1 MKALSLR
8 ASLLLW
14 MLLLTSFL
22 LLAFSLA
29 LYSGV
34 RQSLLAGIDAAL
46 RARLDATAA
55 VCEWEDGVVKVEL
68 PDAPTPASVGD
79 DREVW
84 RWPEQQLVHRDG
96 AAIDVPLAIGVPDD
110 DSASPRFRTTTV
122 TVAGREVRLGVLVA
136 SFAPTAELPAFA
148 VLVRAVEPLAPLE
161 AQLAAIRWFTF
172 LLTAV
177 AMVAV
182 LGFGAFVSRRFA
194 MPLQRLGEA
203 AASARAGE
211 PTAMPRRGSGD
222 EIDRL
227 AAILDESFRSLH
239 AAVALQKRFTA
250 DASHE
255 LRNPIAELHS
265 TAEIALRRERSASEY
280 AAALRAVL
288 AVSER
293 MGRMLEALLL
303 LTRLDARAPGTDFA
317 DVDLAAVVR
326 EAAALAGTG
335 VEVAVDGE
343 TPVAVRGNADLL
355 AIAAGNLLANARQ
368 HAPGVGPVRIE
379 LRRAEGS
386 VELRVRDRGPG
397 IPAAEQQRVFDRFRR
412 GTAAN
417 GSGNGA
423 GLGLAIVAAIA
434 AAHGGRCRVEPTD
447 QGTCMLLQLPS
458 SATKAK

>member
-14 MLLLTSFL
+14 MLLLTGFL

-29 LYSGV
+29 LYTGV

-96 AAIDVPLAIGVPDD
+96 AAIDVPLAIGVPDA
-110 DSASPRFRTTTV
+110 DSAAPRFCATTV
-122 TVAGREVRLGVLVA
+122 TMAGREERLGVLVA

-161 AQLAAIRWFTF
+161 SQLASIRWFTV

-177 AMVAV
+177 AIVAV
-182 LGFGAFVSRRFA
+182 FGFGAFLSRRVA
-194 MPLQRLGEA
+194 MPLLRLGEA
-203 AASARAGE
+203 AARARAGE
-211 PTAMPRRGSGD
+211 PTTMPRRGTGD

-227 AAILDESFRSLH
+227 AGILDESFRSLQ
-239 AAVALQKRFTA
+239 AAVALQRRFTA

-255 LRNPIAELHS
+255 LRNPIAELQS
-265 TAEIALRRERSASEY
+265 TAEIALRRERSAGEY

-293 MGRMLEALLL
+293 MGRLLEALLL
-303 LTRLDARAPGTDFA
+303 LARLDARAAGTDFA
-317 DVDLAAVVR
+317 DVDLAAVAR
-326 EAAALAGTG
+326 EAVAHAGTPP
-335 VEVAVDGE
+335 EVAIEDG
-343 TPVAVRGNADLL
+343 TPARVRGNADLL
-355 AIAAGNLLANARQ
+355 AIAVGNLLANARQ
-368 HAPGVGPVRIE
+368 HAPGSGPVRLE
-379 LRRAEGS
+379 LHRNNGS

-397 IPAAEQQRVFDRFRR
+397 IPTAELQRVFDRFRR
-412 GTAAN
+412 GSAAN
-417 GSGNGA
+417 GTGA

-434 AAHGGRCRVEPTD
+434 AAHGGRCSVEPTD
-447 QGTCMLLQLPS
+447 HGTCMLLQLPA
-458 SATKAK
+458 SAG